1 MPNVTEMIQTLETTN
16 EGQENPQI
24 TAILKE
30 MSKPKAAAAPRAQ
43 TKKTTKKKTTKKK
56 TTKK

>member
-1 MPNVTEMIQTLETTN
+1 MPNVTKMIQTLETTN

-30 MSKPKAAAAPRAQ
+30 MSKPNAAMLARA
-43 TKKTTKKKTTKKK
+43 TANTTPAKKTTKKKK
-56 TTKK
+56 